1 MKIRWLSVI
10 LFASVFVTGQ
20 LYAGSVY
27 YWTDENGVRHYSN
40 TGIPDGVEAADVR
53 PEEAPSP
60 QAPETSDISDTDN
73 EPPDTPPSEDDAEQA
88 DPDGEGETR
97 MDDRLAARAEKEEQ
111 RLESEIKK
119 IKDLSIG
126 KSFTQGMKDARI
138 RPLQEQLALLQADPQ
153 RYFRMKRQG
162 AFTSTYPDG
171 SAEANPASSDP
182 LAGNLSGAP
191 ATSSAGG
198 SSGDDNRDDAETPS
212 P

>member
-27 YWTDENGVRHYSN
+27 YWTDDNGVRHYSN
-40 TGIPDGVEAADVR
+40 TGIPDDVEAVDVQ
-53 PEEAPSP
+53 PEEVPSP
-60 QAPETSDISDTDN
+60 QAFETSDISDTDS
-73 EPPDTPPSEDDAEQA
+73 ETSDATPSERDAEQA
-88 DPDGEGETR
+88 DEKRT
-97 MDDRLAARAEKEEQ
+97 DDRLAAKVEKEQQ
-111 RLESEIKK
+111 RLESEIKE
-119 IKDLSIG
+119 IKGLSIG

-138 RPLQEQLALLQADPQ
+138 RPLQEQLALLQADPE

-171 SAEANPASSDP
+171 SAEMNRASSDP
-182 LAGNLSGAP
+182 LAGDLLGAP

-198 SSGDDNRDDAETPS
+198 SSGDDNRDNTEAPS

>member
-1 MKIRWLSVI
+1 MKIRWLIVI

-60 QAPETSDISDTDN
+60 QAPETSDISDTDS
-73 EPPDTPPSEDDAEQA
+73 EPPDTTPSEDDAEQA

-97 MDDRLAARAEKEEQ
+97 MDDRMAARAEKEKQ

-119 IKDLSIG
+119 IKGLSIG

-162 AFTSTYPDG
+162 AFQSSG
-171 SAEANPASSDP
+171 SSPSDP

>member
-1 MKIRWLSVI
+1 MKIRWIIAI
-10 LFASVFVTGQ
+10 LFASVFVTGL

-27 YWTDENGVRHYSN
+27 FWTDENGVRHYSN
-40 TGIPDGVEAADVR
+40 TGIPNDVEAADVR
-53 PEEAPSP
+53 PEEVPAP
-60 QAPETSDISDTDN
+60 QASESSDISDVDR
-73 EPPDTPPSEDDAEQA
+73 EPPDTPPSEGDTEQTDPDAE
-88 DPDGEGETR
+88 GEKG
-97 MDDRLAARAEKEEQ
+97 MNDRLAARAEKEKQ

-119 IKDLSIG
+119 IKGLSIG

-138 RPLQEQLALLQADPQ
+138 RPLEEQLALLQADPE

-171 SAEANPASSDP
+171 SAEATTASSDP
-182 LAGNLSGAP
+182 LSGNLSSEP
-191 ATSSAGG
+191 ITSSAGG

>member
-27 YWTDENGVRHYSN
+27 YWTDDNGVRHYSN
-40 TGIPDGVEAADVR
+40 TGIPDDVEAADVR

-60 QAPETSDISDTDN
+60 QAPEASDISDTDR
-73 EPPDTPPSEDDAEQA
+73 EPPDATPSEDDAEQA
-88 DPDGEGETR
+88 DRDGEGETR
-97 MDDRLAARAEKEEQ
+97 MDDRMAARAEKEKQ

-119 IKDLSIG
+119 IKGLAIG
-126 KSFTQGMKDARI
+126 KSFTQGMKDARM
-138 RPLQEQLALLQADPQ
+138 RPLQEQLALLQADPE

-162 AFTSTYPDG
+162 AFQSSNSSP
-171 SAEANPASSDP
+171 SDP
-182 LAGNLSGAP
+182 LADDLSGAP
-191 ATSSAGG
+191 ATSSTGG

>member
-1 MKIRWLSVI
+1 MKIRWLVAI
-10 LFASVFVTGQ
+10 LFASVFISGL

-40 TGIPDGVEAADVR
+40 TGIPNDVEAADVR
-53 PEEAPSP
+53 PEEFPAP
-60 QAPETSDISDTDN
+60 QASESSDISDTDR
-73 EPPDTPPSEDDAEQA
+73 EPADTPPAEGDAEQT
-88 DPDGEGETR
+88 DPDAEGEKR
-97 MDDRLAARAEKEEQ
+97 MNDRLAARAEKEQQ

-119 IKDLSIG
+119 IKGLSVG

-138 RPLQEQLALLQADPQ
+138 RPLQEQLALLQADPE

-182 LAGNLSGAP
+182 LSGNLSSEP
-191 ATSSAGG
+191 ITSSAGD
-198 SSGDDNRDDAETPS
+198 SSGDANQDDAETPS

>member
-198 SSGDDNRDDAETPS
+198 SSSDDNRDDAETPS